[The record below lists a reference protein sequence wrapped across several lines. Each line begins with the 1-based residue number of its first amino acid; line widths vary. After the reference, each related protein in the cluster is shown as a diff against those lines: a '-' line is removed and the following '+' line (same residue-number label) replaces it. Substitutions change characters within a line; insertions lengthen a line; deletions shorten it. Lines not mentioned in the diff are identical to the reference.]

1 MVERLVRQNPT
12 TNDVILSHIGSL
24 TSSYDSFRLQKVT
37 YSDVLKSPKLLL
49 NDCSTRYDNIP
60 VSFIKPVAEYIAS
73 VLTFISNSLIEKLK
87 FPD

>member
-1 MVERLVRQNPT
+1 MAERLVRQNPT
-12 TNDVILSHIGSL
+12 TNDVILSHIG
-24 TSSYDSFRLQKVT
+24 FRLQKVT
-37 YSDVLKSPKLLL
+37 YSDVLKSPKLLQ

-73 VLTFISNSLIEKLK
+73 VLTFIINSLIEKLK